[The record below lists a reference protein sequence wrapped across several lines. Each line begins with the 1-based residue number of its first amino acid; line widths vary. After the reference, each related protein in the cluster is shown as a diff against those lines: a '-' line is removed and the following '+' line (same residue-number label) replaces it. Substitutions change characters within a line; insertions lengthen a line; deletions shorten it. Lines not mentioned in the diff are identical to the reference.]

1 MKEQQSFKGRIKR
14 LLITMCA
21 IFAFSE
27 ITAIMGIIGIGNKV
41 LQICLHVAILAVI
54 VVVATKGYQFLA
66 VNLIDPLIEMDHAVK
81 GLAKGDLSVEVTYQS
96 DNELGTLADSL
107 RQTSGMLKA
116 LLADLTAILGEFR
129 KGNFNVR
136 SEHPEAYIG
145 DFEILLSELLA
156 LIQGFSDTMKNIDNA
171 ADQVAEGSNDLAMSS
186 QDLAQ
191 GATDQAASIQKLL
204 ATVMEVTNQVQ
215 ENTETTEKAHNNA
228 KIIGE
233 QAKISQGKMKE
244 LTDAMETIKDTSSE
258 ISNIIVDIEEIA
270 SQTNL
275 LSLNAAIEAA
285 RAGEA
290 GKGFAVVADQ
300 IRKLAED
307 SANSAV
313 TTKELIDKSIREV
326 QRGNEITEQTAG
338 SLNSVIDEMDN
349 IVQAVANIR
358 SASEQQAASVKEIE
372 KGFESI
378 NAVVENNSAAAEETS
393 ATSEELSAQAA
404 ALKGMVEHFQL
415 REDK

>member
-1 MKEQQSFKGRIKR
+1 MKEQQSFKKKIKNLFM
-14 LLITMCA
+14 LLCT
-21 IFAFSE
+21 IFAISE
-27 ITAIMGIIGIGNKV
+27 IIAIIGIMGIGNKV
-41 LQICLHVAILAVI
+41 FQICLHVVILVVI
-54 VVVATKGYQFLA
+54 IMIATTKGYQFLA
-66 VNLIDPLIEMDHAVK
+66 VNLIDPMIEMDHAVK
-81 GLAKGDLSVEVTYQS
+81 GLAKGDLSVEVTYES
-96 DNELGTLADSL
+96 DNELGTLAESL

-116 LLADLTAILGEFR
+116 LLADLTVILGEFR
-129 KGNFNVR
+129 NGNFNVE

-145 DFEILLSELLA
+145 DFNVLLTELLA

-191 GATDQAASIQKLL
+191 GATDQASSIQQLL
-204 ATVMEVTNQVQ
+204 ATVVEVTNQVQ
-215 ENTETTEKAHNNA
+215 ENTKTTEKAHDNA
-228 KIIGE
+228 KLIGE
-233 QAKISQGKMKE
+233 QAKISQSKMKE
-244 LTDAMETIKDTSSE
+244 LTDAMETINDTSSE
-258 ISNIIVDIEEIA
+258 ISNIIIDIEEIA

-326 QRGNEITEQTAG
+326 QKGNEITEQTAEA
-338 SLNSVIDEMDN
+338 LNNVIREMDN
-349 IVQAVANIR
+349 IVL
-358 SASEQQAASVKEIE
+358 
-372 KGFESI
+372 
-378 NAVVENNSAAAEETS
+378 AVVQVDLYSISFFLMSFVLHLTQIYLAS
-393 ATSEELSAQAA
+393 
-404 ALKGMVEHFQL
+404 
-415 REDK
+415 

>member
-1 MKEQQSFKGRIKR
+1 MKEQQSFKEKIKR
-14 LLITMCA
+14 LFIIMCA
-21 IFAFSE
+21 IFAVSE
-27 ITAIMGIIGIGNKV
+27 LTAILGIVGIGNKF
-41 LQICLHVAILAVI
+41 LQIGLHVIILVI
-54 VVVATKGYQFLA
+54 IIVMSTKGYQFLA
-66 VNLIDPLIEMDHAVK
+66 VKLIDPLIEMDHAVK
-81 GLAKGDLSVEVTYQS
+81 DLAKGNLSVEVTYES
-96 DNELGTLADSL
+96 DNELGALADSL
-107 RQTSGMLKA
+107 RQTSSMLKA
-116 LLADLTAILGEFR
+116 LLTDLTVILAEFR
-129 KGNFNVR
+129 KGNFNVE

-145 DFEILLSELLA
+145 DFEILLTELLA
-156 LIQGFSDTMKNIDNA
+156 LIQGFSDTMRNIDNA
-171 ADQVAEGSNDLAMSS
+171 ADQVAKGSNDLAMGA

-191 GATDQAASIQKLL
+191 GATDQAASIQELL
-204 ATVMEVTNQVQ
+204 ATVTEVTNQVQ
-215 ENTETTEKAHNNA
+215 ENTATTEKAHSNA

-244 LTDAMETIKDTSSE
+244 LTAAMETINVTSSE

-326 QRGNEITEQTAG
+326 QKGNEITEQTAE
-338 SLNSVIDEMDN
+338 SLNSVIAEMDN
-349 IVQAVANIR
+349 IVTAVANIR
-358 SASEQQAASVKEIE
+358 TASEKQAFSVSEIE
-372 KGFESI
+372 KGFEAIS
-378 NAVVENNSAAAEETS
+378 AVVETNSAAAQETS
-393 ATSEELSAQAA
+393 ATSEELSAQSV
-404 ALKGMVEHFQL
+404 ALKGLVEHFQL
-415 REDK
+415 REN